1 MKKLKTKPQPPRPL
15 VLTTETVRELRDD
28 QLEAVVGG
36 GASPQCAKSYGA
48 RGI

>member
-1 MKKLKTKPQPPRPL
+1 MKKHKTKPQQPKPL

-36 GASPQCAKSYGA
+36 LCQGCAKSYGVH
-48 RGI
+48 GW